1 MATPKLEIKNT
12 PRNAKILH
20 PRITSSVGLL
30 FGPFAKKAGHRLV
43 RFPNPLADGQ
53 VGTLS
58 SHRLRQS
65 GLAGSSHKSGHIV
78 TLLLINT
85 KGVDN
90 NKGMGNTD
98 VVGEIKEVNNTKMV
112 DKAKVRKLTIVGG
125 VGGDH
130 CGRLTTPW

>member
-1 MATPKLEIKNT
+1 MVRWGPCQATAFVNL
-12 PRNAKILH
+12 ASLGA
-20 PRITSSVGLL
+20 RI
-30 FGPFAKKAGHRLV
+30 
-43 RFPNPLADGQ
+43 NLA
-53 VGTLS
+53 TF
-58 SHRLRQS
+58 
-65 GLAGSSHKSGHIV
+65 V

-112 DKAKVRKLTIVGG
+112 DKAKVRKVTIVGG